1 MSQNPTTP
9 TPLILERTRF
19 GWRVKAPRITT
30 PLVWRLVPIPV
41 TLQCHSQPPAPA
53 AQPTPRRLL
62 VSPPHRAD
70 PAFSPASPRT
80 QRRPKKVR
88 KALKRENLDETIHE
102 ELEAASQ
109 KVIRLTRYILGLQN
123 RLPTTKPSSARLTNI
138 RKKRTEL
145 YKLCRTLRR
154 TLSSEAENGSDSGR
168 GSSETNWP
176 GPNQT
181 SGQKLSSSSS
191 SSDASC
197 SGLRPGGRS
206 SPAPTPRET
215 SSEPLLVDRELRSL
229 TEQLRQDLQLPQ
241 LQVEV
246 LDLSLGRR
254 ALKDSGLDKA

>member
-1 MSQNPTTP
+1 
-9 TPLILERTRF
+9 
-19 GWRVKAPRITT
+19 
-30 PLVWRLVPIPV
+30 
-41 TLQCHSQPPAPA
+41 
-53 AQPTPRRLL
+53 
-62 VSPPHRAD
+62 
-70 PAFSPASPRT
+70 
-80 QRRPKKVR
+80 VR

-206 SPAPTPRET
+206 SPASSPREA

-254 ALKDSGLDKA
+254 ASKDSGLDKA